1 MSAGTKDVTPM
12 KAVTLIIRRE
22 LHERTRQKSFF
33 WSTGITLAIVLALAI
48 IPGLSGDDGPTT
60 YDVGIVTTGGESQ
73 ADPPPLA
80 GALERVNLGDDTKV
94 KTRLVADRDEARRLV
109 DADDLDAAVDGDAVI
124 VKDKLNGELEALLQ
138 IANRDLRTQQAL
150 AAAGVSE
157 EEGTAITDPPP
168 LEVVPIEPPNS
179 ERDERRTLVTFGV
192 FIVLSQL
199 FAYGFAVASSVVE
212 EKASRV
218 VELILAKIR
227 PSYLLA
233 GKIVGVGALGFGQL
247 VLYFAVG
254 LAAATAAGSIEL
266 PPGLP
271 AAGVL
276 VLGWFVLGFT
286 FYAALFAMAGAIASR
301 VEELQ
306 NTTAPITFV
315 LMGGYLAAIITAGDP
330 GGPVAR
336 ATSYLPFSAPMVMP
350 IRMAAGEASVV
361 ELVVSVVVVLASVAI
376 VVRIAGRVYSG
387 GALRLRRRVKLRE
400 ALAGGE

>member
-1 MSAGTKDVTPM
+1 MTGTKDVTPM
-12 KAVTLIIRRE
+12 KAITLVIRRE

-60 YDVGIVTTGGESQ
+60 YDVGIVATGSE
-73 ADPPPLA
+73 APPLA
-80 GALERVNLGDDTKV
+80 GALERVDLGEDTKV
-94 KTRLVADRDEARRLV
+94 KTRIVADRDEARRLV

-124 VKDKLNGELEALLQ
+124 VKDELNDKLEALLQ

-157 EEGTAITDPPP
+157 DEGRAITDPPP

-247 VLYFAVG
+247 VLYFGVG
-254 LAAATAAGSIEL
+254 LVAATAAGSIDL

-271 AAGVL
+271 AAAAL
-276 VLGWFVLGFT
+276 VLGWFILGFA

-330 GGPVAR
+330 GSTAAR
-336 ATSYLPFSAPMVMP
+336 VTSYLPFSAPMVMP

-361 ELVVSVVVVLASVAI
+361 ELVVSVVVVLASVA
-376 VVRIAGRVYSG
+376 VVLRIAGRVYSG

>member
-1 MSAGTKDVTPM
+1 M
-12 KAVTLIIRRE
+12 
-22 LHERTRQKSFF
+22 
-33 WSTGITLAIVLALAI
+33 
-48 IPGLSGDDGPTT
+48 
-60 YDVGIVTTGGESQ
+60 
-73 ADPPPLA
+73 A
-80 GALERVNLGDDTKV
+80 GALEQVDLGGDTKV
-94 KTRLVADRDEARRLV
+94 KTRVVPDSAEARRLV
-109 DADDLDAAVDGDAVI
+109 DTGDLDAAVDGDVVI
-124 VKDKLNGELEALLQ
+124 VKDKLKNELEALLQ

-157 EEGTAITDPPP
+157 QEGKAITEPPP

-179 ERDERRTLVTFGV
+179 ERDQRRTLVTFGV

-247 VLYFAVG
+247 VLYFGVG
-254 LAAATAAGSIEL
+254 LVAATAAGSIDL
-266 PPGLP
+266 PPGIP
-271 AAGVL
+271 SAAAL

-286 FYAALFAMAGAIASR
+286 FYASLFAMAGAVASR

-315 LMGGYLAAIITAGDP
+315 LMGGYLAAIITTGDP

-336 ATSYLPFSAPMVMP
+336 IASFLPPSAPMVMP
-350 IRMAAGEASVV
+350 IRMAAGEAAAW
-361 ELVVSVVVVLASVAI
+361 ELVVSVAVVLASVAL

-387 GALRLRRRVKLRE
+387 GALRTRRRVKLRE
-400 ALAGGE
+400 AIAGGE